1 MQLNITGFRF
11 LILLLFS
18 FSLVLSFGFIM
29 GCGDE
34 GDSPTE
40 MVTGE
45 GDMTEPTEPTV
56 PPDQP
61 DPPPVVPEEPKV
73 SFKDD
78 INPILAETCAVA
90 NCHDG
95 IGGGGLDLREYD
107 TFKAGGNR
115 GAAFVAGNG
124 DDSLVV
130 KYIKGEM
137 QPQMPIGGVPL
148 NAEQIQLFVDWIN
161 EGAENN

>member
-1 MQLNITGFRF
+1 MQINLFSSKFVIF
-11 LILLLFS
+11 LIIS
-18 FSLVLSFGFIM
+18 FSLTLSFGFII

-45 GDMTEPTEPTV
+45 GDKTEPTEPTV
-56 PPDQP
+56 TPDQP
-61 DPPPVVPEEPKV
+61 DLPVVPEEPKV

-78 INPILAETCAVA
+78 INPILTEKCALA
-90 NCHDG
+90 GCHDG
-95 IGGGGLDLREYD
+95 VGGGGLDLREYD

-115 GAAFVAGNG
+115 GAAFDAGNG
-124 DDSLVV
+124 NDSLVV

-137 QPQMPIGGVPL
+137 QPQMPIGGAPL

>member
-1 MQLNITGFRF
+1 MQINLNSFRSV
-11 LILLLFS
+11 LLLLFS
-18 FSLVLSFGFIM
+18 FSLVFTLIFIM

-45 GDMTEPTEPTV
+45 GDKTEPTEPTV

-73 SFKDD
+73 SFKDE
-78 INPILAETCAVA
+78 ISPILAETCAIVNCHVA
-90 NCHDG
+90 NG
-95 IGGGGLDLREYD
+95 AGGLDLTEYD
-107 TFKAGGNR
+107 TFKDGGNR
-115 GAAFVAGNG
+115 GPAFEAGNADG
-124 DDSLVV
+124 SLVI

-137 QPQMPIGGVPL
+137 QPQMPIGGAPL
-148 NAEQIQLFVDWIN
+148 NAEQINLFVDWIN